1 MRGEKAEEINSRSSL
16 GSVIIVGACGLL
28 AVGALVYSGSIFQG
42 VLGVFGNGGY
52 RGDEESAWDLFVMA
66 FVRDLTGEPGLFVSG
81 IKLLFA
87 VVVAFGVMKWAS
99 TARGNLLF
107 KFGPLEL
114 SAIQSKAVIWCV
126 VFVLIKWV

>member
-1 MRGEKAEEINSRSSL
+1 MCGKKVEAENSRSSL
-16 GSVIIVGACGLL
+16 GGMIVVGVCALL
-28 AVGALVYSGSIFQG
+28 AIGALVYSGSIFQG
-42 VLGVFGNGGY
+42 FLGVFDRGSY

-99 TARGNLLF
+99 TARGNLSF

>member
-1 MRGEKAEEINSRSSL
+1 
-16 GSVIIVGACGLL
+16 L
-28 AVGALVYSGSIFQG
+28 AYSGSFFQG

-52 RGDEESAWDLFVMA
+52 RGNAESAWDIFVNA
-66 FVRDLTGEPGLFVSG
+66 FVLDLTGEPGLFVSG
-81 IKLLFA
+81 IKLFFA

-99 TARGNLLF
+99 TARGNLSF